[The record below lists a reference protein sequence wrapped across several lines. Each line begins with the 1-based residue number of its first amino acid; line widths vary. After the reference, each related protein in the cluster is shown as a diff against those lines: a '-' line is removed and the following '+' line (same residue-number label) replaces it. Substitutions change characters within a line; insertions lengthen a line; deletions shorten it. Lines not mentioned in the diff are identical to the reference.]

1 MAEPSWFSCI
11 NYYNDIPEVTSR
23 PGSWQYQPY
32 LTTYDSFIFYNA
44 IGEHP
49 DYFYRPIAV
58 AKQVVNGTNY
68 RFMTIAEPEQ
78 SDLTP
83 HFAIVEIYQP
93 LEGRAYAT
101 KITPV

>member
-1 MAEPSWFSCI
+1 M
-11 NYYNDIPEVTSR
+11 
-23 PGSWQYQPY
+23 
-32 LTTYDSFIFYNA
+32 
-44 IGEHP
+44 
-49 DYFYRPIAV
+49 

-93 LEGRAYAT
+93 LEGRAHAA

>member
-1 MAEPSWFSCI
+1 
-11 NYYNDIPEVTSR
+11 
-23 PGSWQYQPY
+23 
-32 LTTYDSFIFYNA
+32 
-44 IGEHP
+44 
-49 DYFYRPIAV
+49 V

>member
-1 MAEPSWFSCI
+1 M
-11 NYYNDIPEVTSR
+11 

-68 RFMTIAEPEQ
+68 RFMTIAEPAQ
-78 SDLTP
+78 SALPP

-93 LEGRAYAT
+93 LEGRAHAA

>member
-11 NYYNDIPEVTSR
+11 NYYNDISEVTSM

>member
-1 MAEPSWFSCI
+1 M
-11 NYYNDIPEVTSR
+11 

-83 HFAIVEIYQP
+83 NFAIVEIYQP
-93 LEGRAYAT
+93 LEGRAHAA